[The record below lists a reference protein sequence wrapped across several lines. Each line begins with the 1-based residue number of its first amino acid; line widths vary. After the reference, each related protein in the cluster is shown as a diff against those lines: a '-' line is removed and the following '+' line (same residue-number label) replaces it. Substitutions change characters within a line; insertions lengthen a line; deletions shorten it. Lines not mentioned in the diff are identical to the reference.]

1 MSSAQEDEQA
11 QLLYL
16 AKENK
21 VLQQEFRDL
30 NLSLNKFIE
39 MMKDFKYK
47 NNSRYRKINQSM
59 RARPKAVKI
68 ETKLGEKQSYE
79 LMIENMR
86 REHRRL
92 RDRLDVVGDPS
103 YSLSLRKKII
113 DTKDHIQ
120 TLEESERKQLNDKFL
135 KNKDAERIISNGQSD
150 AMRATQDGA
159 KELTYLT
166 DHLQK
171 KRNKLAKQEETK
183 ADADEKSASASQKL
197 KELEQ

>member
-1 MSSAQEDEQA
+1 MSSAQEDEHA

-103 YSLSLRKKII
+103 YSLSLRK
-113 DTKDHIQ
+113 
-120 TLEESERKQLNDKFL
+120 
-135 KNKDAERIISNGQSD
+135 
-150 AMRATQDGA
+150 
-159 KELTYLT
+159 
-166 DHLQK
+166 
-171 KRNKLAKQEETK
+171 
-183 ADADEKSASASQKL
+183 
-197 KELEQ
+197 